1 MTLQKLSTVRRIS
14 EEVFKTLRDT
24 ILEGELNPGQELKQ
38 DVLAEELGVSRMPV
52 REALRELA
60 RTGLV
65 DTPPHKV
72 ARVSAY
78 SLEDIKEVYTIRGLL
93 EVFATKLAVGNLTK
107 HQLDRLGRLLE
118 QMKLYEKQGHF
129 KKLPKINETFHKII
143 YETSNNMLLCEMIES
158 LWKKFPK
165 NTFWIIPGRAKRSI
179 KEHSEILDALKK
191 GQAEFAAQLISDHI
205 GTSRENLISYLI
217 PKKMQQT

>member
-1 MTLQKLSTVRRIS
+1 MTLQKLSTVDRIS
-14 EEVFKTLRDT
+14 EQVFKTLRDT

-60 RTGLV
+60 MTGLV
-65 DTPPHKV
+65 HTPPHKV

-78 SLEDIKEVYTIRGLL
+78 SPKDIKEVYAIRGLL
-93 EVFATKLAVGNLTK
+93 EVFATKLAAGNLTK
-107 HQLDRLGRLLE
+107 CQLDKLGRLLE
-118 QMKLYEKQGHF
+118 QMNLYEKKGHF
-129 KKLPKINETFHKII
+129 KKLPKINEAFHKII
-143 YETSNNMLLCEMIES
+143 YETSNNMLLCEVIES

-165 NTFWIIPGRAKRSI
+165 NTFWIIPGRAQRSI

-205 GTSRENLISYLI
+205 RTSKENLISYLI
-217 PKKMQQT
+217 AKEMQQT